1 MHMFIWVMLEWL
13 TGVEVM
19 LEEEVMVSYP
29 LISFII

>member
-1 MHMFIWVMLEWL
+1 MFIWVMLEWL
-13 TGVEVM
+13 MVVEVM

>member
-13 TGVEVM
+13 MVVEVM